1 MSLSTDNAGSAFRSF
16 SASDLGTL
24 EALQSHPRPA
34 GWTFHRDRDE
44 SWDLIAIQP
53 PSYHRRD
60 HDPLWRSPAFLVI
73 PAPIGEVG
81 VLLTLPNGTDRWV
94 SGGVWRGS
102 RAAWGLR
109 GGGQVG
115 RRHRVLTDRW
125 KDIAGYPILEGSGD
139 RGVGAH

>member
-81 VLLTLPNGTDRWV
+81 VLLTLPNGTVERAYGSLVEALGDVGPPKV
-94 SGGVWRGS
+94 S
-102 RAAWGLR
+102 
-109 GGGQVG
+109 
-115 RRHRVLTDRW
+115 W
-125 KDIAGYPILEGSGD
+125 KRCLA
-139 RGVGAH
+139 